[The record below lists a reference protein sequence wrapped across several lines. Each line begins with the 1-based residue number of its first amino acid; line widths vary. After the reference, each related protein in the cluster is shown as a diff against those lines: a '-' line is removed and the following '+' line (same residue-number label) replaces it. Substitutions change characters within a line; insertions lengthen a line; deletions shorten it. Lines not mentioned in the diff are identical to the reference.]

1 MKFDWRNFTEAEYNS
16 MLKGKADYNGSFYVG
31 DICIELIAESCTL
44 INDIISHKPFIMFN
58 FYVAH
63 EDTGYG
69 YKDNVLPYDYAEG
82 FDMDIPYELSYDEF
96 KAKVEKLSMGYIEAY
111 KGNYSLVEHANKP
124 LEIW

>member
-1 MKFDWRNFTEAEYNS
+1 MKFDWRDFTEDTYND
-16 MLKGKADYNGSFYVG
+16 MLKGKADYIGAVYVG

-44 INDIISHKPFIMFN
+44 INNILNHKPYIMFN

-69 YKDNVLPYDYAEG
+69 YKDDVLPYDYADG
-82 FDMDIPYELSYDEF
+82 FNIDISYNLSYDEF
-96 KAKVEKLSMGYIEAY
+96 KEEVEGLSMEYIESY
-111 KGNYSLVEHANKP
+111 NGNYSLVEHANKP